1 MLAVNVVPV
10 AVVLERPAWNC
21 AALVSSELAPPP
33 KNKLLNFCSLRLKYN
48 CEVNRESNAP
58 GPVTR
63 LAAEVPSSQKAH
75 FASLRADELKIG
87 KLDSDYAPPLSP
99 RVRDQTPEESP

>member
-1 MLAVNVVPV
+1 MFVVVLLAVNVVPV

-48 CEVNRESNAP
+48 CEVNRESNA
-58 GPVTR
+58 
-63 LAAEVPSSQKAH
+63 
-75 FASLRADELKIG
+75 LRAASTLLCGFNSCKAG
-87 KLDSDYAPPLSP
+87 SKAVAAVAGLF
-99 RVRDQTPEESP
+99 TT